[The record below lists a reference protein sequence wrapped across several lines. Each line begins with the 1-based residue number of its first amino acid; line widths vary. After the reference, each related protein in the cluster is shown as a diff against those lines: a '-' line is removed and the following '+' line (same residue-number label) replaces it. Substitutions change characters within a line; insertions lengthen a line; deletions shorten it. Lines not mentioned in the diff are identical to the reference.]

1 MSSRRRMECASGNS
15 PRVLSP
21 IIHWP
26 QRAQANAAIELQF
39 AVTCS
44 GELVM
49 RGGLNEADRHDRAHV
64 VGRKSIE
71 TRSGL
76 NQGSERLAYY
86 YPLIVKAVSRLEPNT
101 TETRGKIYDRARTA
115 MLLQLSSV
123 IPSLTESEIGREQ
136 LALEE
141 AIKKVETESIHH
153 LRAPA
158 QPSIRPPHRPS
169 RPVKDI
175 SDVRAVAN
183 DGNAWSSA
191 VVQDED
197 RACGAETFASKLA
210 LSKPDLSVELEDLQ
224 NQIRHHN
231 PLSSIVRKLV
241 PIAIMASLVFA
252 ATGPGAY

>member
-1 MSSRRRMECASGNS
+1 
-15 PRVLSP
+15 
-21 IIHWP
+21 
-26 QRAQANAAIELQF
+26 
-39 AVTCS
+39 
-44 GELVM
+44 M

-86 YPLIVKAVSRLEPNT
+86 YPLIQAVARLEPNT

-115 MLLQLSSV
+115 MLLQLSSAR
-123 IPSLTESEIGREQ
+123 PSLTESEIRGEQ

-141 AIKKVETESIHH
+141 AIKKVETESVHH

-158 QPSIRPPHRPS
+158 QPPIRPPYRPS
-169 RPVKDI
+169 RLVKDI
-175 SDVRAVAN
+175 SDMHAVAN
-183 DGNAWSSA
+183 NGNARSSA

-197 RACGAETFASKLA
+197 RAGGAETFASRLA
-210 LSKPDLSVELEDLQ
+210 LSKPDLSIELEDLQ

-231 PLSSIVRKLV
+231 PRSPIVRKLV
-241 PIAIMASLVFA
+241 PIAIMALLVFA

>member
-1 MSSRRRMECASGNS
+1 
-15 PRVLSP
+15 
-21 IIHWP
+21 
-26 QRAQANAAIELQF
+26 
-39 AVTCS
+39 
-44 GELVM
+44 M

-123 IPSLTESEIGREQ
+123 LPSLTESEIGREQ

-141 AIKKVETESIHH
+141 AIKKVETESVHH

-158 QPSIRPPHRPS
+158 QPSMRPPHRPS
-169 RPVKDI
+169 VKDI
-175 SDVRAVAN
+175 SDVRTVAN
-183 DGNAWSSA
+183 NGNARSSA
-191 VVQDED
+191 VIQDED
-197 RACGAETFASKLA
+197 RAGGAETFASKLA
-210 LSKPDLSVELEDLQ
+210 LSKPDLSVELEQLQ
-224 NQIRHHN
+224 KQICHHN
-231 PLSSIVRKLV
+231 PRSSIVRKLV
-241 PIAIMASLVFA
+241 PIAMMALLVFA
-252 ATGPGAY
+252 AAAPGAY